1 MEMHVYYFS
10 RHTLCRMLEQCGYR
24 VISTQTQGRYLR
36 LGYLMNRLG
45 ALVPAVGR
53 PAEWLVTRLRL
64 RGIPVPVNLGDLF
77 TIYARKNENDTQ
89 GTA

>member
-1 MEMHVYYFS
+1 
-10 RHTLCRMLEQCGYR
+10 
-24 VISTQTQGRYLR
+24 
-36 LGYLMNRLG
+36 MNRLR
-45 ALVPAVGR
+45 ALVPVVGR

-64 RGIPVPVNLGDLF
+64 RGIPAPVNLGDLF